1 MTVKAGLRWN
11 DVRSQSRACLPRA
24 GLERVA
30 EAGPALVCHG
40 QAASALDPVS
50 PAEQDV
56 FPFRPVAGGQPGDGR
71 MEFLH

>member
-11 DVRSQSRACLPRA
+11 DVRSQSRACLPQA

-30 EAGPALVCHG
+30 GVGPALVCRG
-40 QAASALDPVS
+40 QAGSALDPVS

-56 FPFRPVAGGQPGDGR
+56 FSFRPVAGCKPGDGR
-71 MEFLH
+71 MEFLD